1 MLKWYLL
8 PGNNVYWTIPSGQQF
23 RLFLQEPT
31 VAERGGAQ
39 KEGDDEADD
48 GEEEGDA
55 EDDAHVDTR
64 QDCWRG
70 GEKDKSRVETKTAN
84 KVPLV
89 ETIFCFSSL

>member
-55 EDDAHVDTR
+55 EDSANVDTC

-70 GEKDKSRVETKTAN
+70 GQEDKSKFHTIIISLLRGTLLTLFF
-84 KVPLV
+84 PL
-89 ETIFCFSSL
+89 

>member
-1 MLKWYLL
+1 MVLWLKIRCYVNMTVFIWKLL
-8 PGNNVYWTIPSGQQF
+8 LLETIPSGQQF

-55 EDDAHVDTR
+55 EDDAHVDT
-64 QDCWRG
+64 C
-70 GEKDKSRVETKTAN
+70 
-84 KVPLV
+84 
-89 ETIFCFSSL
+89 